1 MSKKVYIDFELRYKE
16 AVKNL
21 DEMQKEY
28 TKLETK
34 VGKYEKQV
42 EKAADTQNQMGGV
55 LDKVTGGAVTKF
67 KNLTSGVKSAI
78 KGFKGLR
85 VAIISTGIG
94 ALVIALG
101 SLITMFKSSEE
112 GQNRFAK
119 IMTQI
124 SVVTNNLI
132 DIFSD
137 FGSVI
142 FNVFKGDFGAA
153 KDALKDVTEGVKNF
167 GEETRKELEVAGEL
181 ADKRAKADKVERGLI
196 VERAEATRKY
206 NELREKAAQRENF
219 TSAERIEFLKEAGR
233 VEEEITLKEIAAA
246 KLRFEAKS
254 AENKLSK
261 STKEDLDEEAQ
272 LKARL
277 IELEASRLKKQKTLN
292 AELVTNIREAKALE
306 KAEEL
311 ELANFKKQLRDAEAV
326 SEEDKRALELLKI
339 EEHYQALIDKA
350 IENDIATTELED
362 ALRLAKEEKQA
373 GFDEADAKKQKEIDD
388 KIKADEEK
396 KLAHLQE
403 IEAQKI
409 AARENTFNTAIRLAG
424 EESRLGKAM
433 LVAKTILAAKE
444 NIMEIRKT
452 LVKAQQAS
460 VEATIDGAKSGSAV
474 AQGAAETS
482 KIGFPQNIPLLIAYA
497 AQAIGIISAV
507 KQAVGKTKK
516 AASMAGASSGGSV
529 NIETPQISTTPAAAS
544 QPPSFSTVGA
554 SGVNQ
559 LADVLGGGQQPVR
572 AFVVSSEVSTAQQL
586 DRNIVQSASIG

>member
-28 TKLETK
+28 TKLENK
-34 VGKYEKQV
+34 VEKYEQQV
-42 EKAADTQNQMGGV
+42 EKAADTQNEMGNV

-67 KNLTSGVKSAI
+67 KNLTNGVKSSI
-78 KGFKGLR
+78 KSFKGLR

-94 ALVIALG
+94 ALVIAIG
-101 SLITMFKSSEE
+101 SLITMFKNSEE

-153 KDALKDVTEGVKNF
+153 KDALKDVTDGIKNF

-181 ADKRAKADKVERGLI
+181 ADKRAKADKVERDLI
-196 VERAEATRKY
+196 VERAEATRKF

-233 VEEEITLKEIAAA
+233 VEEEITLKEIEAAR
-246 KLRFEAKS
+246 LRFEAKS
-254 AENKLSK
+254 AENKLSQ

-292 AELVTNIREAKALE
+292 AELVTNIREAKAEE
-306 KAEEL
+306 KAAEL

-326 SEEDKRALELLKI
+326 TEEDRRALELLKI
-339 EEHYQALIDKA
+339 DEHYQNLIDKA
-350 IENDIATTELED
+350 IENDIATTELEE
-362 ALRLAKEEKQA
+362 ALRIAKQEKQA
-373 GFDEADAKKQKEIDD
+373 QFDDEDAKKQKEVDD
-388 KIKADEEK
+388 KIKADKEK
-396 KLAHLQE
+396 QLAFEQE
-403 IEAQKI
+403 IEAKKI

-424 EESRLGKAM
+424 EESRLGKAI

-444 NIMEIRKT
+444 NIMEVKKT
-452 LVKAQQAS
+452 LIKAQQAS
-460 VEATIDGAKSGSAV
+460 VEATIDGAKSGSAI
-474 AQGAAETS
+474 AQGSAETA
-482 KIGFPQNIPLLIAYA
+482 KVGFPQNIPLLIAYA

-516 AASMAGASSGGSV
+516 VASMAGASSSGSV
-529 NIETPQISTTPAAAS
+529 SIETPQVTTAAAVES

-554 SGVNQ
+554 SGLNQ
-559 LADVLGGGQQPVR
+559 LANVLGGEQQPVR
-572 AFVVSSEVSTAQQL
+572 AFVVSGDVTTAQEL
-586 DRNIVQSASIG
+586 DRNIVSSASLG

>member
-28 TKLETK
+28 TKLENK
-34 VGKYEKQV
+34 VEKYEQQV
-42 EKAADTQNQMGGV
+42 EKAADTQNEMGNV

-67 KNLTSGVKSAI
+67 KNLTNGVKSSI
-78 KGFKGLR
+78 KSFKGLR

-94 ALVIALG
+94 ALVIAIG
-101 SLITMFKSSEE
+101 SLITMFKNSEE

-153 KDALKDVTEGVKNF
+153 KDALKDVTDGIKNF

-181 ADKRAKADKVERGLI
+181 ADKRAKADKVERDLI
-196 VERAEATRKY
+196 VERAEATRKF

-233 VEEEITLKEIAAA
+233 VEEEITLKEIEAAR
-246 KLRFEAKS
+246 LRFEAKS
-254 AENKLSK
+254 AENKLSQ

-292 AELVTNIREAKALE
+292 AELVTNIREAKAEE
-306 KAEEL
+306 KAAEL

-326 SEEDKRALELLKI
+326 TEEDRRALELLKI
-339 EEHYQALIDKA
+339 DEHYQNLIDKA
-350 IENDIATTELED
+350 IENDIATTELEA
-362 ALRLAKEEKQA
+362 ALRIAKQEKQA
-373 GFDEADAKKQKEIDD
+373 QFDDEDAKKQKEIDD
-388 KIKADEEK
+388 KIKADKEK
-396 KLAHLQE
+396 QLAFEQE

-424 EESRLGKAM
+424 EESRLGKAI

-444 NIMEIRKT
+444 NIMEVKKT
-452 LVKAQQAS
+452 LIKAQQAS
-460 VEATIDGAKSGSAV
+460 VEATIDGAKSGSAI
-474 AQGAAETS
+474 AQGSAETA
-482 KIGFPQNIPLLIAYA
+482 KVGFPQNIPLLIAYA

-516 AASMAGASSGGSV
+516 VASMAGASSRGSV
-529 NIETPQISTTPAAAS
+529 SIETPQVTTAAAVES

-559 LADVLGGGQQPVR
+559 LADVLGNQPPPR
-572 AFVVSSEVSTAQQL
+572 AFVVSGDVTTAQQL
-586 DRNIVQSASIG
+586 DRNIVSSASIG